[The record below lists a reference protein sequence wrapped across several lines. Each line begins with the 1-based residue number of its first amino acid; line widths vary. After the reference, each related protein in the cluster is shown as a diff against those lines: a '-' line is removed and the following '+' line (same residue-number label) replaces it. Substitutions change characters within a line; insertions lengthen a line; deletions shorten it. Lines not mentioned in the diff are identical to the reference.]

1 MKNLLIVIFIFSF
14 FAVHAQNPIGG
25 IESRLR
31 NLRSSSG
38 SGADSLGKRNK
49 HEDSITISYKYL
61 DTTHS
66 YKLDSS
72 INDFTKRF
80 PIPAHHYYLGN
91 TGNPTQSYLFSPIM
105 KSGWDAGFHALDV
118 YKFTL
123 EKARFFTTTRQYSE
137 INYMLASKAEQY
149 INLLHTQN
157 IRPNWNAHFEYR
169 LITAPG
175 IYKNQKTSHNNYLLT
190 NWIHSANKRYNNYF
204 ILVANKL
211 QNTENGGIKDDG
223 KNYLD
228 DPLFSERFRIP
239 TNIGGDALYDFKFLN
254 TNIKSGNKYSD
265 FNVLMRQQ
273 YDFGRK
279 DSLVTDSTII
289 PLFFPRIRM
298 EHTFQYS
305 KYNFIYLDDAPDAS
319 YYDRIYKLALSSNGG
334 ELLKQDRWREL
345 VNDFSIYTFPD
356 ANNTQQYIK
365 VGAAVQNLTGYF
377 DSTTTKNYY
386 NIFGHGEYR
395 NRTKNKKWDLMA
407 NGKLYFTGI
416 NAGDYEAGAQIQSLL
431 GKKIG
436 SLSLGFKNTNRTPS
450 FISGNAV
457 SDFYLMPQAI
467 NLKKENITQLYAN
480 IYQPLLKLGLTGRYY
495 LVNNYVY
502 YTDYYKV
509 NQATA
514 LFNVLQIDFNKV
526 FEAGRNKQW
535 KWRADVYFQQVV
547 GNAPM
552 HVPTIFTRNRFAYEG
567 NLGYRNLT
575 LAAGFEVKYRTNYK
589 ANGYSPVLGQ
599 FYFQDS
605 AIVKYKLPDI
615 AAYINFRIQSFKLF
629 FSAEN
634 LNTFRK
640 LGTNWGFTNNNLAT
654 IGYPYPG
661 LLLRLGV
668 FWGFV
673 N

>member
-1 MKNLLIVIFIFSF
+1 MKYLLIVIFIFSF
-14 FAVHAQNPIGG
+14 CAAEAQNPIGG
-25 IESRLR
+25 MGNRLR
-31 NLRSSSG
+31 NLRSGGGSG
-38 SGADSLGKRNK
+38 SDTLGRRNK

-61 DTTHS
+61 DTARA

-80 PIPAHHYYLGN
+80 PIPADHYYLGN

-105 KSGWDAGFHALDV
+105 RSGWDAGFHALDV

-137 INYMLASKAEQY
+137 INYMLGSKAEQY

-175 IYKNQKTSHNNYLLT
+175 MFKNQKTSHNNYVLT

-204 ILVANKL
+204 ILLANQLK
-211 QNTENGGIKDDG
+211 NTENGGIKSDS
-223 KNYLD
+223 YLD
-228 DPLFSERFRIP
+228 DPLYAQRFRVP
-239 TNIGGDALYDFKFLN
+239 VNIGDNASYGIDFFN
-254 TNIKSGNKYSD
+254 TNITSGNKYSD

-279 DSLVTDSTII
+279 DSLVTDSTVI

-298 EHTFQYS
+298 EHTIQYS
-305 KYNFIYLDDAPDAS
+305 KYKYIHLFSTPDAL
-319 YYDRIYKLALSSNGG
+319 YYDSIYKLTLPASSGQ
-334 ELLKQDRWREL
+334 LLKQDSWREL

-356 ANNTQQYIK
+356 ANNTQQFIK

-395 NRTKNKKWDLMA
+395 NRTKNQKWDLMA
-407 NGKLYFTGI
+407 NGKLYFTGL
-416 NAGDYEAGAQIQSLL
+416 NAGDYEAGIQIQSLL

-457 SDFYLMPQAI
+457 SDFYLMPQAKD
-467 NLKKENITQLYAN
+467 LKKENISQLYAN

-514 LFNVLQIDFNKV
+514 LFNVLQIDINKV
-526 FEAGRNKQW
+526 FEIGRTKQW

-547 GNAPM
+547 GNTPV

-575 LAAGFEVKYRTNYK
+575 LATGFEVKYRTNYK

-599 FYFQDS
+599 FYYQDS
-605 AIVKYKLPDI
+605 AIVKYNLPDI

-629 FSAEN
+629 FRAEN
-634 LNTFRK
+634 INTFRK
-640 LGTNWGFTNNNLAT
+640 LGSNWGFTNNNLAT
-654 IGYPYPG
+654 TGYPYPG